1 MQPDWI
7 VARQYFIFA
16 PLLLGLLVHAT
27 LAPKIKQ
34 IKLPNE
40 IVNSLFAY
48 LFIVLMREEAAYA
61 FANGAKYITTP

>member
-1 MQPDWI
+1 M
-7 VARQYFIFA
+7 
-16 PLLLGLLVHAT
+16 LGLLVHAT